1 MNKLLLTL
9 FLIPVLAINSQ
20 ELDSAYLD
28 SLPDGIREDVLGR
41 VDDRQQSEKPVYK
54 RPSTMIK
61 KNYCEDQTEVNFKT
75 DDIDIDNEDYY
86 INKNTSYSLLEDKNK
101 NCIIKSNRFGSNFFD
116 KMQTS
121 FMPINEPNL
130 DSSYILDF
138 GDSLQLQLIGQKS
151 SIEELSISR
160 DGSISVPEIG
170 KIFLAGISLNDANI
184 IIKNKY
190 ANSYIGVE
198 AYLTLTNI
206 RDIQVLLTGNAYSPG
221 IYTLN
226 GNSNIL
232 HALSMAGGIDEMGS
246 YRKVDLLRNNEVI
259 RSIDLYDIFIYGKS
273 GFGERLRTGDTILVN
288 PAFDLITV
296 SGAVKRPAVY
306 ELKPTETY
314 LDLFNF
320 SSGFSDSADQG
331 SMRIERMEGENVSY
345 INVNNKDALSTI
357 KPKSSDNFH
366 VGEFVRKQV
375 TISGAVKT
383 PGIYTISRGATLSSI
398 IKKANGYKDEAYPFG
413 GILNNEK
420 TFELNKKAVD
430 SLYNSFIKKLVTK
443 GDPLFAS
450 ESLPFALRELK
461 KSNPSGRVIAEFDL
475 NMINANPD
483 LDTTLD
489 DGDEIIIPIKTQQVY
504 IFGEVNNNGAI
515 RYLPN
520 NRLDDY
526 LLRSGGVTDSADLSF
541 IYVVHPNGEVN
552 KLRNNKLSFLNNRS
566 NDILIYPGSVIFV
579 PRKVNSRE
587 AAMTAAIWAPILSAM
602 ATSITAL
609 SVLDRN

>member
-9 FLIPVLAINSQ
+9 FLIPVLAINTQ
-20 ELDSAYLD
+20 ELDSAYLE

-41 VDDRQQSEKPVYK
+41 VDDRQQSEKPIYK

-61 KNYCEDQTEVNFKT
+61 KNYCQDQTEVNFKT
-75 DDIDIDNEDYY
+75 DDIDNEDYY
-86 INKNTSYSLLEDKNK
+86 TNKNTSYSLLEDKNK

-184 IIKNKY
+184 IVKNKY

-314 LDLFNF
+314 LDLFDF

-357 KPKSSDNFH
+357 KPKSSDSFH

-375 TISGAVKT
+375 TISGAVKI
-383 PGIYTISRGATLSSI
+383 PGIYTISKGATLSSI
-398 IKKANGYKDEAYPFG
+398 IKKADGYKDEAYPFG

-420 TFELNKKAVD
+420 TFDLNKKAVD

-526 LLRSGGVTDSADLSF
+526 LLRSGGVTDSADLSY

>member
-1 MNKLLLTL
+1 MKKLLLTL
-9 FLIPVLAINSQ
+9 FLIPVFTINTQ

-41 VDDRQQSEKPVYK
+41 VDDRKQSEKPIYK

-61 KNYCEDQTEVNFKT
+61 KNYCQDGTEVNFKT
-75 DDIDIDNEDYY
+75 DDIDNEDYY
-86 INKNTSYSLLEDKNK
+86 INNKNSSYSLLKDENK

-138 GDSLQLQLIGQKS
+138 GDSLELQLIGQKS
-151 SIEELSISR
+151 SIEKLSISR

-170 KIFLAGISLNDANI
+170 KIFLAGISLNDANT

-190 ANSYIGVE
+190 ASSYIGVE

-206 RDIQVLLTGNAYSPG
+206 RDIQVLLAGNAYSPG

-288 PAFDLITV
+288 SAFDLITV

-314 LDLFNF
+314 LNLFDF
-320 SSGFSDSADQG
+320 FSGFSDSADQD
-331 SMRIERMEGENVSY
+331 SMRIERMEGENVTY
-345 INVNNKDALSTI
+345 TKVNNKDALSTI

-383 PGIYTISRGATLSSI
+383 PGIYTISKGATLSSI
-398 IKKANGYKDEAYPFG
+398 IKKADGYKDEAYPFG

-475 NMINANPD
+475 NIINANPD

-520 NRLDDY
+520 KRLDDY

-552 KLRNNKLSFLNNRS
+552 KLRNNKLSFLHNRS